1 VIIDL
6 IKYFDN
12 RGNYERAFK
21 FVKKDYIPAEAWE
34 LLAYLGTVYESSSCD
49 AIDDWRDLF
58 TRFALENPSNK
69 YLDNIKIICDKLA
82 DFTSTVSEDVIQ
94 MFTNR
99 IYAEQ
104 LAEEAIRIAEGKE
117 RSFLG
122 VTEILDSYKR
132 ASVKLEKALVEVEDE
147 DLLTS
152 LTNIKTTGM
161 EWSLECL
168 NKLLGPLNNEFILL
182 AARPDGG
189 KTTMLVNEAWYI
201 ASQLPEDKCVL
212 WFNNEEHIRKIKLRM
227 IQSFLGLDKDTVL
240 ADVISCHA
248 LFTKTFGTNKIIFI
262 DDANHISKMEKALN
276 KYNPGLIIVD
286 QLYKVQGTIGGK
298 NEVEAER
305 FRKLCEWAR
314 EIAKHI
320 APVIASN
327 QLDGSAEGQRY
338 PPMSTL
344 YGSKTGAQG
353 EADAI
358 LFIGKTPLDGDK
370 RFIYTPKNKL
380 TGCTDL
386 FEVELLKHIARYID
400 VK

>member
-1 VIIDL
+1 MILDL
-6 IKYFDN
+6 IKFFES

-21 FVKKDYIPAEAWE
+21 FLKKDYIPGEAWE
-34 LLAYLGTVYESSSCD
+34 LLSYIGTLYSSDDCD
-49 AIDDWRDLF
+49 SITDWRDLF

-69 YLDNIKIICDKLA
+69 HLDNIKVLCDKLA
-82 DFTSTVSEDVIQ
+82 EFSDPISEDVIQ

-99 IYAEQ
+99 IFAER
-104 LAEEAIRIAEGKE
+104 LAEEAIKIAEGKE
-117 RSFLG
+117 RSFSG
-122 VTEILDSYKR
+122 VVEVLDSYKR
-132 ASVKLEKALVEVEDE
+132 ASVKLEKALVDTDDE
-147 DLLTS
+147 DMLTS

-161 EWSLECL
+161 KWSLDCL

-189 KTTMLVNEAWYI
+189 KTTMLVNEAWFL
-201 ASQLPEDKCVL
+201 ARQLPDDKCIL

-227 IQSFLGLDKDTVL
+227 IQSYLGLDKDTVL
-240 ADVISCHA
+240 AGVIACHSR
-248 LFTKTFGTNKIIFI
+248 FVSEFGTNKIIFI
-262 DDANHISKMEKALN
+262 DDANHVSKMEKALN
-276 KYNPGLIIVD
+276 RYNPGLIIVD
-286 QLYKVQGTIGGK
+286 QLYKVQGTLGGK

-314 EIAKHI
+314 DIAKHT

-358 LFIGKTPLDGDK
+358 LFIGKTPVDGDK

-380 TGCTDL
+380 TGSTDF
-386 FEVELLKHIARYID
+386 FEVELLKHIARYKD
-400 VK
+400 VY